1 MAVAVEAIC
10 SPFGIYGVG
19 WLMSDKT
26 AVGIPL
32 LIGDFVWAAIVIIG
46 TIFTAGIGLCRFGP
60 LHLIFIA
67 PSTVLLANQTV
78 R

>member
-10 SPFGIYGVG
+10 SLFGIYGVG
-19 WLMSDKT
+19 WLMSGKT

-32 LIGDFVWAAIVIIG
+32 LIGGFVWAAIVIVG
-46 TIFTAGIGLCRFGP
+46 TIITAGLGLCCFGP

-67 PSTVLLANQTV
+67 TSTVLLANQTV